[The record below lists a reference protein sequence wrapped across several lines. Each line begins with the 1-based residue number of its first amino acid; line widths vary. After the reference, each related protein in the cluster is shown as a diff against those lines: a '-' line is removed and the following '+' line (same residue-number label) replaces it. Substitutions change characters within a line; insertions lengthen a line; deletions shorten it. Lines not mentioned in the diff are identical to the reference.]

1 MQYCGVVIKICGIKM
16 PVLETRKV
24 NYHQRGVMLIDAKQ
38 TVTCK
43 MTHLKM
49 SASIVHLTRLK
60 NHLV

>member
-1 MQYCGVVIKICGIKM
+1 MQYCGVVIKICGIKSAF
-16 PVLETRKV
+16 LEQRKA

-43 MTHLKM
+43 MTQLKM
-49 SASIVHLTRLK
+49 RVSFAHLTRLK